1 MKAVWYEQIG
11 TADDVLRHGNT
22 DDPEVSDG
30 EVLVRIRTSGV
41 NPSDVKTRGGAR
53 GELQFPRIIPHSDG
67 AGKIEAVGNGV
78 DKNRIGERVWLWNG
92 AFGRAF
98 GTCAE
103 YISLPA
109 NQAVEIPENTTFEAG
124 ACMGIPASTAYHG
137 VFSGGSV
144 KNKTVLVTGGAGA
157 VGHYAIQL
165 AKWDG
170 AQVITTVSGPEKGLA
185 AEEAGAD
192 LVVNY
197 KTDDVVEVVNN
208 FTNAEGV
215 DRIVEVE
222 FGGNL
227 SVSEQIIKTNGVIA
241 AYGSVAVGNPEL
253 PFYNLMF
260 KNAVLKM
267 YLIYIVPGEARMKI
281 IKGLTKALSENALV
295 HQIAKSFDLTEYIV
309 IISCLFF
316 CFSAIA
322 ETSETNSVQI
332 EKTKYIGI
340 YDTENTQ
347 FIFRGIPYA
356 KPPIGE
362 LRWKSPVPLSKEPKV
377 INAQSFKPACMQD
390 EYTTV
395 WYQDVAELFGNP
407 RTVFQH
413 VDAVSEDCLYLNIWT
428 NSLDQTSKK
437 HRLDVLFH
445 KNKKLWKK
453 FL

>member
-1 MKAVWYEQIG
+1 VKAVWYEQIG
-11 TADDVLRHGNT
+11 AADDVLTHGNI
-22 DDPEVSDG
+22 DDPEVNDG

-41 NPSDVKTRGGAR
+41 NPSDVKTRAGAR

-67 AGKIEAVGNGV
+67 AGYIKAVGNGV

-109 NQAVEIPENTTFEAG
+109 NQAVGMPENSTFEAG

-144 KNKTVLVTGGAGA
+144 KNKTLLVTGGAGA

-170 AQVITTVSGPEKGLA
+170 AQVVATVSGSEKGLA

-192 LVVNY
+192 LIVNY
-197 KTDDVVEVVNN
+197 KTDDVVETVNN
-208 FTNAEGV
+208 FTNGEGV

-227 SVSEQIIKTNGVIA
+227 SVSQQIIKTNGVIA

-260 KNAVLKM
+260 KGAVLKM
-267 YLIYIVPGEARMKI
+267 YLIYTVPSEARANI
-281 IKGLTKALSENALV
+281 INGLTKALSENVLI
-295 HQIAKSFDLTEYIV
+295 HQIAKSFDLTE
-309 IISCLFF
+309 
-316 CFSAIA
+316 
-322 ETSETNSVQI
+322 TI
-332 EKTKYIGI
+332 EAHKTVEAGKLIG
-340 YDTENTQ
+340 NT
-347 FIFRGIPYA
+347 
-356 KPPIGE
+356 
-362 LRWKSPVPLSKEPKV
+362 V
-377 INAQSFKPACMQD
+377 INM
-390 EYTTV
+390 T
-395 WYQDVAELFGNP
+395 
-407 RTVFQH
+407 
-413 VDAVSEDCLYLNIWT
+413 
-428 NSLDQTSKK
+428 
-437 HRLDVLFH
+437 
-445 KNKKLWKK
+445 
-453 FL
+453 

>member
-11 TADDVLRHGNT
+11 TADDVLRYGNI
-22 DDPEVSDG
+22 DDPEASDG

-53 GELQFPRIIPHSDG
+53 GKLQFPRIIPHSDG

-103 YISLPA
+103 YIALPA
-109 NQAVEIPENTTFEAG
+109 EQAVEMPENTPFEAG

-170 AQVITTVSGPEKGLA
+170 AQVITTVSGPQKSLA

-197 KTDDVVEVVNN
+197 KTDDVVEAVNS
-208 FTNAEGV
+208 FTNSEGV

-260 KNAVLKM
+260 KSAVLKM

-281 IKGLTKALSENALV
+281 IEGLTKVLSENALV
-295 HQIAKSFDLTEYIV
+295 HQIAKSFDLADTIQ
-309 IISCLFF
+309 
-316 CFSAIA
+316 AH
-322 ETSETNSVQI
+322 
-332 EKTKYIGI
+332 KTVEAGKLIG
-340 YDTENTQ
+340 NT
-347 FIFRGIPYA
+347 
-356 KPPIGE
+356 
-362 LRWKSPVPLSKEPKV
+362 V
-377 INAQSFKPACMQD
+377 INLA
-390 EYTTV
+390 
-395 WYQDVAELFGNP
+395 
-407 RTVFQH
+407 
-413 VDAVSEDCLYLNIWT
+413 
-428 NSLDQTSKK
+428 
-437 HRLDVLFH
+437 
-445 KNKKLWKK
+445 
-453 FL
+453 

>member
-11 TADDVLRHGNT
+11 AADDVLTHGNI

-30 EVLVRIRTSGV
+30 EALVRIRTSGV
-41 NPSDVKTRGGAR
+41 NPSDVKTRAGAR

-67 AGKIEAVGNGV
+67 AGNIEAVGNGV

-109 NQAVEIPENTTFEAG
+109 NQAVEMPENSTFEAG

-144 KNKTVLVTGGAGA
+144 KNKTLLVTGGAGA

-170 AQVITTVSGPEKGLA
+170 AQVVATVSSPEKGLA
-185 AEEAGAD
+185 AKEAGAD

-197 KTDDVVEVVNN
+197 KTDDVVQAVND
-208 FTNAEGV
+208 FTSGKGV

-227 SVSEQIIKTNGVIA
+227 SISEQIIKTNGVIA

-281 IKGLTKALSENALV
+281 IEGLTKALFENALV
-295 HQIAKSFDLTEYIV
+295 HQIAKSFDLTETIQAHKTV
-309 IISCLFF
+309 EAGKLIGNTIINL
-316 CFSAIA
+316 A
-322 ETSETNSVQI
+322 
-332 EKTKYIGI
+332 
-340 YDTENTQ
+340 
-347 FIFRGIPYA
+347 
-356 KPPIGE
+356 
-362 LRWKSPVPLSKEPKV
+362 
-377 INAQSFKPACMQD
+377 
-390 EYTTV
+390 
-395 WYQDVAELFGNP
+395 
-407 RTVFQH
+407 
-413 VDAVSEDCLYLNIWT
+413 
-428 NSLDQTSKK
+428 
-437 HRLDVLFH
+437 
-445 KNKKLWKK
+445 
-453 FL
+453 

>member
-11 TADDVLRHGNT
+11 AADDVLTHGNIN
-22 DDPEVSDG
+22 DPEVSDG
-30 EVLVRIRTSGV
+30 EALVRIRTSGV
-41 NPSDVKTRGGAR
+41 NPSDVKTRAGAR

-67 AGKIEAVGNGV
+67 AGNIEAVGNGV

-109 NQAVEIPENTTFEAG
+109 NQAVEMPENSTFEAG

-137 VFSGGSV
+137 LFSGGSV
-144 KNKTVLVTGGAGA
+144 KNKTLLVTGGAGA

-170 AQVITTVSGPEKGLA
+170 AQVVATVSSPEKGLA
-185 AEEAGAD
+185 AKEAGAD

-197 KTDDVVEVVNN
+197 KTDDVVEAVND
-208 FTNAEGV
+208 FTSGRGV

-227 SVSEQIIKTNGVIA
+227 SISEQIIKTNGVIA

-267 YLIYIVPGEARMKI
+267 YLIYIVPSEARMKI
-281 IKGLTKALSENALV
+281 IEGLTKALSENALV
-295 HQIAKSFDLTEYIV
+295 HQIAKSFDLTETIQAHKTV
-309 IISCLFF
+309 ETGKLIGNTIINL
-316 CFSAIA
+316 A
-322 ETSETNSVQI
+322 
-332 EKTKYIGI
+332 
-340 YDTENTQ
+340 
-347 FIFRGIPYA
+347 
-356 KPPIGE
+356 
-362 LRWKSPVPLSKEPKV
+362 
-377 INAQSFKPACMQD
+377 
-390 EYTTV
+390 
-395 WYQDVAELFGNP
+395 
-407 RTVFQH
+407 
-413 VDAVSEDCLYLNIWT
+413 
-428 NSLDQTSKK
+428 
-437 HRLDVLFH
+437 
-445 KNKKLWKK
+445 
-453 FL
+453 

>member
-11 TADDVLRHGNT
+11 AADDVLTHGNI

-30 EVLVRIRTSGV
+30 EALVRIRTSGV
-41 NPSDVKTRGGAR
+41 NPSDVKTRAGAR

-67 AGKIEAVGNGV
+67 AGNIEAVGNGV

-109 NQAVEIPENTTFEAG
+109 NQAVEMPENSTFEAG

-144 KNKTVLVTGGAGA
+144 KNKTLLVTGGAGA

-170 AQVITTVSGPEKGLA
+170 AQVVATVSSPEKGLA
-185 AEEAGAD
+185 AKEAGAD

-197 KTDDVVEVVNN
+197 KTDDVVEAVND
-208 FTNAEGV
+208 FTSEKGV

-227 SVSEQIIKTNGVIA
+227 SISEQIIKTNGVIA

-281 IKGLTKALSENALV
+281 IEGLTKALFENALV
-295 HQIAKSFDLTEYIV
+295 HQIAKSFDLTETIQAHKTV
-309 IISCLFF
+309 EAGKLIGNTIINL
-316 CFSAIA
+316 A
-322 ETSETNSVQI
+322 
-332 EKTKYIGI
+332 
-340 YDTENTQ
+340 
-347 FIFRGIPYA
+347 
-356 KPPIGE
+356 
-362 LRWKSPVPLSKEPKV
+362 
-377 INAQSFKPACMQD
+377 
-390 EYTTV
+390 
-395 WYQDVAELFGNP
+395 
-407 RTVFQH
+407 
-413 VDAVSEDCLYLNIWT
+413 
-428 NSLDQTSKK
+428 
-437 HRLDVLFH
+437 
-445 KNKKLWKK
+445 
-453 FL
+453 

>member
-11 TADDVLRHGNT
+11 AADDVLTHGNI

-30 EVLVRIRTSGV
+30 EVLVRIRASGV

-109 NQAVEIPENTTFEAG
+109 NQAVEMPENTPFEAG

-197 KTDDVVEVVNN
+197 KTDDVVE
-208 FTNAEGV
+208 
-215 DRIVEVE
+215 
-222 FGGNL
+222 L
-227 SVSEQIIKTNGVIA
+227 S
-241 AYGSVAVGNPEL
+241 
-253 PFYNLMF
+253 
-260 KNAVLKM
+260 
-267 YLIYIVPGEARMKI
+267 LIHI
-281 IKGLTKALSENALV
+281 
-295 HQIAKSFDLTEYIV
+295 
-309 IISCLFF
+309 
-316 CFSAIA
+316 
-322 ETSETNSVQI
+322 
-332 EKTKYIGI
+332 
-340 YDTENTQ
+340 
-347 FIFRGIPYA
+347 
-356 KPPIGE
+356 
-362 LRWKSPVPLSKEPKV
+362 
-377 INAQSFKPACMQD
+377 
-390 EYTTV
+390 
-395 WYQDVAELFGNP
+395 
-407 RTVFQH
+407 
-413 VDAVSEDCLYLNIWT
+413 
-428 NSLDQTSKK
+428 
-437 HRLDVLFH
+437 
-445 KNKKLWKK
+445 
-453 FL
+453 

>member
-11 TADDVLRHGNT
+11 AADDVLTHGNI
-22 DDPEVSDG
+22 DDPEVNDG
-30 EVLVRIRTSGV
+30 EALVRIRTSGV
-41 NPSDVKTRGGAR
+41 NPSDVKTRAGAR

-67 AGKIEAVGNGV
+67 AGNIEAVGNGV

-109 NQAVEIPENTTFEAG
+109 NQAVGMPENSTFEAG

-144 KNKTVLVTGGAGA
+144 KNKTMLVTGGAGA

-170 AQVITTVSGPEKGLA
+170 AQVITTVSGPKKGLA

-197 KTDDVVEVVNN
+197 KTDDVVEAVNN
-208 FTNAEGV
+208 FTNGEGV

-241 AYGSVAVGNPEL
+241 AYGSVAAGNPEL

-260 KNAVLKM
+260 KNTVLKM
-267 YLIYIVPGEARMKI
+267 YLIYIVPVEARMKI
-281 IKGLTKALSENALV
+281 IEGLTKALSENALV
-295 HQIAKSFDLTEYIV
+295 HQIAKSFDLTDTIQ
-309 IISCLFF
+309 
-316 CFSAIA
+316 AH
-322 ETSETNSVQI
+322 
-332 EKTKYIGI
+332 KTVEAGKLIG
-340 YDTENTQ
+340 NT
-347 FIFRGIPYA
+347 
-356 KPPIGE
+356 
-362 LRWKSPVPLSKEPKV
+362 V
-377 INAQSFKPACMQD
+377 INLA
-390 EYTTV
+390 
-395 WYQDVAELFGNP
+395 
-407 RTVFQH
+407 
-413 VDAVSEDCLYLNIWT
+413 
-428 NSLDQTSKK
+428 
-437 HRLDVLFH
+437 
-445 KNKKLWKK
+445 
-453 FL
+453 

>member
-11 TADDVLRHGNT
+11 AADDVLTHGNI
-22 DDPEVSDG
+22 DDPKVSDG
-30 EVLVRIRTSGV
+30 EVLVRLRTSGV
-41 NPSDVKTRGGAR
+41 NPSDVKTRAGAR

-67 AGKIEAVGNGV
+67 AGNIEAVGNGV
-78 DKNRIGERVWLWNG
+78 DTNRIGERVWVWNG

-109 NQAVEIPENTTFEAG
+109 NQAVEMPENSTFEAG

-144 KNKTVLVTGGAGA
+144 KNKTLLVTGGAGA

-170 AQVITTVSGPEKGLA
+170 AQVVATVSGPEKGSA

-197 KTDDVVEVVNN
+197 KTDDVVQAVND
-208 FTNAEGV
+208 FTSGKGV

-227 SVSEQIIKTNGVIA
+227 SISEQIIKTNGVIA

-281 IKGLTKALSENALV
+281 IEGLTKALSENALV
-295 HQIAKSFDLTEYIV
+295 HQIAKSFDLTETIQAHKTV
-309 IISCLFF
+309 EAGKLIGNTIINL
-316 CFSAIA
+316 A
-322 ETSETNSVQI
+322 
-332 EKTKYIGI
+332 
-340 YDTENTQ
+340 
-347 FIFRGIPYA
+347 
-356 KPPIGE
+356 
-362 LRWKSPVPLSKEPKV
+362 
-377 INAQSFKPACMQD
+377 
-390 EYTTV
+390 
-395 WYQDVAELFGNP
+395 
-407 RTVFQH
+407 
-413 VDAVSEDCLYLNIWT
+413 
-428 NSLDQTSKK
+428 
-437 HRLDVLFH
+437 
-445 KNKKLWKK
+445 
-453 FL
+453 

>member
-11 TADDVLRHGNT
+11 AADDVLTHGNI

-30 EVLVRIRTSGV
+30 EALVRIRTSGV
-41 NPSDVKTRGGAR
+41 NPSDVKTRAGAR

-67 AGKIEAVGNGV
+67 AGNIEAVGNGV

-109 NQAVEIPENTTFEAG
+109 NQAVEMPENSTFEAG

-144 KNKTVLVTGGAGA
+144 KNKTLLVTGGAGA

-170 AQVITTVSGPEKGLA
+170 AQVVATVSSPEKGLA
-185 AEEAGAD
+185 AKEAGAD

-197 KTDDVVEVVNN
+197 KTDDVVEAVND
-208 FTNAEGV
+208 FTSEKGV

-227 SVSEQIIKTNGVIA
+227 SISEQIIKTNGVIA

-267 YLIYIVPGEARMKI
+267 YLIYIVPSEARMKI
-281 IKGLTKALSENALV
+281 IEGLTKALSENALV
-295 HQIAKSFDLTEYIV
+295 HQIAKSFDLT
-309 IISCLFF
+309 
-316 CFSAIA
+316 
-322 ETSETNSVQI
+322 
-332 EKTKYIGI
+332 KTIQAHKTVEAGQLIG
-340 YDTENTQ
+340 NT
-347 FIFRGIPYA
+347 
-356 KPPIGE
+356 
-362 LRWKSPVPLSKEPKV
+362 V
-377 INAQSFKPACMQD
+377 INMA
-390 EYTTV
+390 
-395 WYQDVAELFGNP
+395 
-407 RTVFQH
+407 
-413 VDAVSEDCLYLNIWT
+413 
-428 NSLDQTSKK
+428 
-437 HRLDVLFH
+437 
-445 KNKKLWKK
+445 
-453 FL
+453 

>member
-1 MKAVWYEQIG
+1 VKAVWYEQIG
-11 TADDVLRHGNT
+11 AADDVLTHGNI

-30 EVLVRIRTSGV
+30 EALVRIRTSGV
-41 NPSDVKTRGGAR
+41 NPSDVKTRAGAR

-67 AGKIEAVGNGV
+67 AGNIEAVGNGV

-103 YISLPA
+103 PA
-109 NQAVEIPENTTFEAG
+109 NQAVEMPENSTFEAG

-144 KNKTVLVTGGAGA
+144 KNKTLLVTGGAGA

-170 AQVITTVSGPEKGLA
+170 AQVVATVSGPEKGLA
-185 AEEAGAD
+185 AKEAGAD

-197 KTDDVVEVVNN
+197 KTDDVVEAVND
-208 FTNAEGV
+208 FTSGKGV

-227 SVSEQIIKTNGVIA
+227 SISEQIIKTNGVIA

-281 IKGLTKALSENALV
+281 IEGLTKALSENALV
-295 HQIAKSFDLTEYIV
+295 HQIAKSFDLTETIQAHKTV
-309 IISCLFF
+309 EAGKLIGNTIINL
-316 CFSAIA
+316 A
-322 ETSETNSVQI
+322 
-332 EKTKYIGI
+332 
-340 YDTENTQ
+340 
-347 FIFRGIPYA
+347 
-356 KPPIGE
+356 
-362 LRWKSPVPLSKEPKV
+362 
-377 INAQSFKPACMQD
+377 
-390 EYTTV
+390 
-395 WYQDVAELFGNP
+395 
-407 RTVFQH
+407 
-413 VDAVSEDCLYLNIWT
+413 
-428 NSLDQTSKK
+428 
-437 HRLDVLFH
+437 
-445 KNKKLWKK
+445 
-453 FL
+453 

>member
-11 TADDVLRHGNT
+11 AADDVLTHGNI
-22 DDPEVSDG
+22 DDPKVSDG
-30 EVLVRIRTSGV
+30 EVLVRLRTSGV
-41 NPSDVKTRGGAR
+41 NPSDVKTRAGAR

-67 AGKIEAVGNGV
+67 AGNIKAVGHGV

-109 NQAVEIPENTTFEAG
+109 NQAVEMPENSTFEAG

-144 KNKTVLVTGGAGA
+144 KNKTLLVTGGAGA

-170 AQVITTVSGPEKGLA
+170 AQVVATVSGPEKGVA
-185 AEEAGAD
+185 AKEAGAD

-197 KTDDVVEVVNN
+197 KTDDVVEAVND
-208 FTNAEGV
+208 FTSGKGV

-227 SVSEQIIKTNGVIA
+227 SISEQIIKTNGVIA

-253 PFYNLMF
+253 PFYSLMF

-267 YLIYIVPGEARMKI
+267 YLIYIVPSEARMNI
-281 IKGLTKALSENALV
+281 INGLTKALSENALV
-295 HQIAKSFDLTEYIV
+295 HQIAKSFDLTETIQAHKTV
-309 IISCLFF
+309 EAGKLIGNTIINL
-316 CFSAIA
+316 A
-322 ETSETNSVQI
+322 
-332 EKTKYIGI
+332 
-340 YDTENTQ
+340 
-347 FIFRGIPYA
+347 
-356 KPPIGE
+356 
-362 LRWKSPVPLSKEPKV
+362 
-377 INAQSFKPACMQD
+377 
-390 EYTTV
+390 
-395 WYQDVAELFGNP
+395 
-407 RTVFQH
+407 
-413 VDAVSEDCLYLNIWT
+413 
-428 NSLDQTSKK
+428 
-437 HRLDVLFH
+437 
-445 KNKKLWKK
+445 
-453 FL
+453 

>member
-11 TADDVLRHGNT
+11 AADDVLTHGNI

-30 EVLVRIRTSGV
+30 EALVRIRTSGV
-41 NPSDVKTRGGAR
+41 NPSDVKTRAGAR

-67 AGKIEAVGNGV
+67 AGNIEAVGNGV

-109 NQAVEIPENTTFEAG
+109 NQAVEIPENSTFEAG

-144 KNKTVLVTGGAGA
+144 KNKTLLVTGGAGA

-170 AQVITTVSGPEKGLA
+170 AQVVATVSGPEKGLA
-185 AEEAGAD
+185 AKEAGAD

-197 KTDDVVEVVNN
+197 KTDDVVQAVND
-208 FTNAEGV
+208 FTSGKGV

-227 SVSEQIIKTNGVIA
+227 SISEQIIKTNGVIA

-267 YLIYIVPGEARMKI
+267 YLIYIVPSEARMKI
-281 IKGLTKALSENALV
+281 IEGLTKALSENALV
-295 HQIAKSFDLTEYIV
+295 HQIAKSFDLTETIQAHKTV
-309 IISCLFF
+309 EAGKLIGNTIINL
-316 CFSAIA
+316 A
-322 ETSETNSVQI
+322 
-332 EKTKYIGI
+332 
-340 YDTENTQ
+340 
-347 FIFRGIPYA
+347 
-356 KPPIGE
+356 
-362 LRWKSPVPLSKEPKV
+362 
-377 INAQSFKPACMQD
+377 
-390 EYTTV
+390 
-395 WYQDVAELFGNP
+395 
-407 RTVFQH
+407 
-413 VDAVSEDCLYLNIWT
+413 
-428 NSLDQTSKK
+428 
-437 HRLDVLFH
+437 
-445 KNKKLWKK
+445 
-453 FL
+453 

>member
-11 TADDVLRHGNT
+11 AADDVLTHGNI

-30 EVLVRIRTSGV
+30 EALVRIRTSGV
-41 NPSDVKTRGGAR
+41 NPSDVKTRAGAR

-67 AGKIEAVGNGV
+67 AGNIEAVGNGV

-109 NQAVEIPENTTFEAG
+109 NQAVEIPENSTFEAG

-144 KNKTVLVTGGAGA
+144 KNKTLLVTGGAGA

-170 AQVITTVSGPEKGLA
+170 AQVVATVSGPEKGLA
-185 AEEAGAD
+185 AKEAGAD

-197 KTDDVVEVVNN
+197 KTDDVVEAVND
-208 FTNAEGV
+208 FTSGKGV

-227 SVSEQIIKTNGVIA
+227 SISEQIIKTNGVIA

-267 YLIYIVPGEARMKI
+267 YLIYIVPGEARMNI
-281 IKGLTKALSENALV
+281 IEGLTKALSENALA
-295 HQIAKSFDLTEYIV
+295 HQIAKSFDLTETIQAHKTV
-309 IISCLFF
+309 EAGKLIGNTIINL
-316 CFSAIA
+316 A
-322 ETSETNSVQI
+322 
-332 EKTKYIGI
+332 
-340 YDTENTQ
+340 
-347 FIFRGIPYA
+347 
-356 KPPIGE
+356 
-362 LRWKSPVPLSKEPKV
+362 
-377 INAQSFKPACMQD
+377 
-390 EYTTV
+390 
-395 WYQDVAELFGNP
+395 
-407 RTVFQH
+407 
-413 VDAVSEDCLYLNIWT
+413 
-428 NSLDQTSKK
+428 
-437 HRLDVLFH
+437 
-445 KNKKLWKK
+445 
-453 FL
+453 